1 MKGGK
6 TLKNTT
12 YKHCLVAFLVSIFAL
27 AQLGSTAYA
36 QPEDY
41 KKWSRIA
48 VDVVK
53 LNYPDA
59 QVSDYDYK
67 GRKEISDTQA
77 QDTFELQVKEENRT
91 KNVNVYVTFNPKTNS
106 VITVSLEEIR

>member
-1 MKGGK
+1 
-6 TLKNTT
+6 LKSNT
-12 YKHCLVAFLVSIFAL
+12 YKFCLVAFLVSMFAL
-27 AQLGSTAYA
+27 TQFCSDAYA

-91 KNVNVYVTFNPKTNS
+91 KSVNVYVTFNPKTNS
-106 VITVSLEEIR
+106 LITVTMEEIKPTP